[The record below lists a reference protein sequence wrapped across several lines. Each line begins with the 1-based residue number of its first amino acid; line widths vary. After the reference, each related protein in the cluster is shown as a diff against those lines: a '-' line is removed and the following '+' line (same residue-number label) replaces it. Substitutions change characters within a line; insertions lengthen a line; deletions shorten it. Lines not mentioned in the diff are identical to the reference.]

1 MNAEEGVE
9 GCGGGESAWRQQ
21 VDDGEGSVSSSF
33 DGVELGAFEAERGAE
48 VVDEDVEEEAA
59 L

>member
-1 MNAEEGVE
+1 MDAEEGVE
-9 GCGGGESAWRQQ
+9 ACGGGEGARRQQ
-21 VDDGEGSVSSSF
+21 IDDGEGSVSSSF

-48 VVDEDVEEEAA
+48 VVDEDVEQEAA

>member
-9 GCGGGESAWRQQ
+9 ACGGGESAWRQQ

-48 VVDEDVEEEAA
+48 VVDEDVE
-59 L
+59 